1 MTKDILG
8 DLEHIFF
15 VFDNQT
21 ANDTKAALLRVMN
34 KLGNPMQW
42 DPSKGFDAPA
52 PAHLHA
58 HEMHG
63 PCPCML
69 CRFRRPLL

>member
-21 ANDTKAALLRVMN
+21 ANDTK
-34 KLGNPMQW
+34 P
-42 DPSKGFDAPA
+42 
-52 PAHLHA
+52 
-58 HEMHG
+58 
-63 PCPCML
+63 PCCAS
-69 CRFRRPLL
+69 